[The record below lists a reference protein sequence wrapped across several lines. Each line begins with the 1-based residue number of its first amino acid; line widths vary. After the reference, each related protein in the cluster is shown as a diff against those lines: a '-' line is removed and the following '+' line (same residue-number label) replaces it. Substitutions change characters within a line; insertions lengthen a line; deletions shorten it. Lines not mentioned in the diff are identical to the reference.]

1 MEAAATILDSVDVD
15 LKKVA
20 LLGQSLLQKF
30 NEIRA
35 VSPIYWSP
43 INKVWIVTGHAEVVE
58 GLHGGL
64 PLSANRLPKLL
75 TYIPEAD
82 RSKYPLILRLVPR
95 LLISLDPPE
104 QGRLRRLMMKAFSRK
119 VAESYRPYAREIIG
133 QMLDSA
139 VGEVDFVHSV
149 SRQIP
154 ARIIL
159 RLLGVDQVHLP
170 KVHGWVWAF
179 MNGLSGG
186 GTTPELLQNAEDVV
200 REMRALF
207 LAEINKRRAAPTED
221 FISALVT
228 AEEDGQGLEEE
239 DILTTCY
246 LTLTA
251 GYDTT
256 ANTMTLGML
265 ALANDPEAWAF
276 VRDHPEAI
284 DANIME
290 IMRFVGMSTST
301 ARVVARDFEWKG
313 HQFKEGQIVQ
323 LMQAGAN
330 RDPAVFP
337 NAEVMDFS
345 HNQQAN
351 MVFAPGVHFCIGHF
365 LAKMQLSEF
374 FPALLRT
381 FKSIDVLDSELQW
394 GPALTFRG
402 LQSLNVRLNR
412 H

>member
-1 MEAAATILDSVDVD
+1 
-15 LKKVA
+15 
-20 LLGQSLLQKF
+20 
-30 NEIRA
+30 
-35 VSPIYWSP
+35 
-43 INKVWIVTGHAEVVE
+43 
-58 GLHGGL
+58 
-64 PLSANRLPKLL
+64 
-75 TYIPEAD
+75 
-82 RSKYPLILRLVPR
+82 
-95 LLISLDPPE
+95 
-104 QGRLRRLMMKAFSRK
+104 
-119 VAESYRPYAREIIG
+119 
-133 QMLDSA
+133 MLDSA

>member
-1 MEAAATILDSVDVD
+1 MEAAMTVLDSVDVD
-15 LKKVA
+15 LTKVA
-20 LLGQSLLQKF
+20 LLGQSLLEKF
-30 NEIRA
+30 NSIRA

-43 INKVWIVTGHAEVVE
+43 INKIWIVTGHAEVVE

-64 PLSANRLPKLL
+64 PLSSNRLPKLF
-75 TYIPEAD
+75 TYMPEED
-82 RSKYPLILRLVPR
+82 RPNYPLILGLVPR

-119 VAESYRPYAREIIG
+119 VAESYRPYAREIIE
-133 QMLDSA
+133 QTLDSA
-139 VGEVDFVHSV
+139 PEEVDFVHDV

-159 RLLGVDQVHLP
+159 RLLGIDQSYLP

-179 MNGLSGG
+179 MTGLSGG
-186 GTTPELLQNAEDVV
+186 GTTPELLMQCEEVV
-200 REMRALF
+200 GEMRELF
-207 LAEINKRRAAPTED
+207 LKEIHRRRESPTED

-228 AEEDGQGLEEE
+228 AEEDGQGLDEE

-246 LTLTA
+246 LTLAA

-256 ANTMTLGML
+256 ANTMTLGTL
-265 ALANDPEAWAF
+265 ALANHPQAWAF
-276 VRDHPEAI
+276 VRDHPESI

-301 ARVVARDFEWKG
+301 ARVVSRDFEWKG
-313 HQFKEGQIVQ
+313 HQLKAGQIVQ

-345 HNQQAN
+345 HNQQGN

-365 LAKMQLSEF
+365 LAKMQLTEF
-374 FPALLRT
+374 YPALLRK
-381 FKSIDVLDSELQW
+381 FNSIDVLDTELHW